1 MKMVHLFQCSLASV
15 SRIENVTSNSNIV
28 FSEFIKEKLKYEN
41 IYTLVLHHQELIA
54 NIVVLLA
61 ETSQK
66 ESCLAFLTLHL

>member
-28 FSEFIKEKLKYEN
+28 FSEFIEEKLKYEN
-41 IYTLVLHHQELIA
+41 IYTLVLQHQELIA

-61 ETSQK
+61 ETSK
-66 ESCLAFLTLHL
+66 K